1 MSKRANWD
9 RHLGLTYSLPI
20 QRGNGI
26 DFSATGPDGS
36 SYRFHLEMNALK
48 ALGAEAFYDAEIL
61 ERFEA
66 HQNDIERVAG
76 SLVMLE
82 VQSDPILLKASHF
95 TESPWRKV
103 PAARPPAE

>member
-1 MSKRANWD
+1 MSRRVNWD
-9 RHLGLTYSLPI
+9 RHLGLTYSLPT

-26 DFSATGPDGS
+26 DFSATGTDGS

-61 ERFEA
+61 ERFVA
-66 HQNDIERVAG
+66 HQSDIERVAG

-82 VQSDPILLKASHF
+82 VQADPILLKASHF
-95 TESPWRKV
+95 TESPWRKA
-103 PAARPPAE
+103 PDPQPPGK